1 MSKPCPIFGRAIY
14 ADCLDCDDKYCRSIN
29 HNIKLHKGDI
39 FYVDLNTFMS
49 TSALWCAPY
58 QILKFDKYKRKWWKI
73 WKPKWTYFAQI
84 EFLG

>member
-1 MSKPCPIFGRAIY
+1 MMEIKGY
-14 ADCLDCDDKYCRSIN
+14 
-29 HNIKLHKGDI
+29 KLHKGDI

-49 TSALWCAPY
+49 TNTLWCAPY

-84 EFLG
+84 EFLGQR

>member
-39 FYVDLNTFMS
+39 VKVGKNQYILYKPLGIIQTRQIPKRFYIFLYRYIGSIWLYCCPTVQ
-49 TSALWCAPY
+49 AL
-58 QILKFDKYKRKWWKI
+58 
-73 WKPKWTYFAQI
+73 
-84 EFLG
+84 

>member
-39 FYVDLNTFMS
+39 AKVGKNQYILYCGIENNKRVIYDIIQNKRLYVSKDYFN
-49 TSALWCAPY
+49 
-58 QILKFDKYKRKWWKI
+58 KYKEVVKV
-73 WKPKWTYFAQI
+73 
-84 EFLG
+84 